1 MGDDRLDPAVPFVV
15 HAPGPPPRTGA
26 AAPAAARAAIVAARP
41 GEPSH
46 EAHRATMLAFLD
58 AHPEALDRHCAAG
71 HLTGSAMVVD
81 PASRRFLLMLHAK
94 LGRWFQPGGH
104 ADGDGDLAAVAWKEA
119 TEETGVPGLSVVTP
133 AVVLDVH
140 HVAPPHGPHDHLDV
154 RYLVLAPPGA
164 RPAGNHESL
173 DLRWATYDELPG
185 FDVDDG
191 LLRLARAALAV
202 LDGLGPAGRASRAPA
217 TPEP

>member
-1 MGDDRLDPAVPFVV
+1 MTPRPRRLRLCYPGD
-15 HAPGPPPRTGA
+15 HALAPSAELGTALGHVEAALPGDA
-26 AAPAAARAAIVAARP
+26 SV
-41 GEPSH
+41 
-46 EAHRATMLAFLD
+46 EAHRATMRDFLA
-58 AHPEALDRHCAAG
+58 AHPDALDRTCAEG

-81 PASRRFLLMLHAK
+81 PGTRRLLLMLHAK

-104 ADGDGDLAAVAWKEA
+104 ADGDGDLAAVAWQEA

-133 AVVLDVH
+133 AVDLDVH

-164 RPAGNHESL
+164 RPTGNHESL

-202 LDGLGPAGRASRAPA
+202 LDGLARASGEPA